1 MSQDFR
7 DKVNKM
13 TKRGVGMKN
22 RQKWYPILLL
32 GLILLLAGSLA
43 CCPEQDDDLTDS
55 YQQGYDDGHS
65 AGYEVGYDAG
75 YDVGHVEGCDECYS
89 NGIDDAL
96 AECKEAFD
104 YGYITGHQDALY
116 GISGGYDAGH
126 DVTDFFIEVISL
138 TSPVSP
144 GEYAT
149 IEVQTLPNELLTI
162 EVWYM
167 SGKSEAEGLIPKRA
181 NDEGYVWWTWKV
193 GTNTTSGTWEIII
206 ASLNFDW
213 WFQGYENI
221 TESTYI
227 EVR

>member
-1 MSQDFR
+1 
-7 DKVNKM
+7 
-13 TKRGVGMKN
+13 MKN
-22 RQKWYPILLL
+22 RHRWYPILLI

-43 CCPEQDDDLTDS
+43 CCPEQITEDDLNAN

-65 AGYEVGYDAG
+65 AGYEDGYHIG
-75 YDVGHVEGCDECYS
+75 YNE
-89 NGIDDAL
+89 GIDEDATQNQ
-96 AECKEAFD
+96 EA
-104 YGYITGHQDALY
+104 YNEGYYNGYQDA
-116 GISGGYDAGH
+116 IDAITEIPADFEIPTIGDNEH
-126 DVTDFFIEVISL
+126 DVADFFIEVISL

-167 SGKSEAEGLIPKRA
+167 SGKSEAAGLVPKRA

-193 GTNTTSGTWEIII
+193 GTRTTPGTWEIII

-213 WFQGYENI
+213 WFRGYENI
-221 TESTYI
+221 TQTVDFVVSDG
-227 EVR
+227 